1 MYLDFL
7 VEVPAVKGKITRKKK
22 GNNTYINYEYA
33 RIYDPDRRFNIP
45 QRVTIGKESKADS
58 TMMQPNQNFLIYFP
72 EVDLPD
78 ERFNSKRSSCLRVGA
93 FIVLRKIV
101 DDYHIPEMLDNYFE
115 PRDKELFLDMM
126 LYSIITEN
134 NAGQYYPDYGYNHPL
149 FSDGMKIY
157 SDSKISEF
165 LSKITT
171 DQRVGFLNEWNDK
184 RDHREK
190 IYISYDSTN
199 KNCQAGDIRMVE
211 FGHAKDDKSLP
222 IINYSIA
229 YDTTNREPLFY
240 EEYAG
245 SIVDISQLQYML
257 EKAKGYGY
265 KKVGFILDR
274 GYFSREN
281 IEYMDKCNYDF
292 VIMVKGMA
300 PLVNELVLESK
311 GTFENKRDCNIRKY
325 GVYGT
330 TVKRKL
336 YAADEK
342 DRYFHIYYNDSKK
355 AAEHEA
361 IEVKIEKIAEYLKK
375 KEGKIY
381 EPSDRITDYF
391 EPFIDEKDNVF
402 LFAREKKEVI
412 EREIDLCGYFCIV
425 TSQKMTAKE
434 ALELYKSRDASE
446 KLFKGDKSYLGNKS
460 MRVYTDESVSAK
472 IFIEFVALIIR
483 SRFYTL
489 LKDENEK
496 LESRQ
501 NYMTVPAAIRELEK
515 IEMIRGM
522 DRIYRLDHAI
532 TATQKT
538 ILGAFGINVPYIKDR
553 VNRISEQLRIAD
565 EKK

>member
-7 VEVPAVKGKITRKKK
+7 VEVPTVKGKITRKKK
-22 GNNTYINYEYA
+22 GSNTYINYEYA
-33 RIYDPDRRFNIP
+33 RIYDPDRKFNIP

-58 TMMQPNQNFLIYFP
+58 SMMQPNQNFLTYFP

-115 PRDKELFLDMM
+115 PRDKELFLDLM

-157 SDSKISEF
+157 SDSKVSEF

-211 FGHAKDDKSLP
+211 YGHAKDDKSLP

-257 EKAKGYGY
+257 EKANGYGY

-292 VIMVKGMA
+292 IIMVKGMA
-300 PLVNELVLESK
+300 PLVNLVLECK

-361 IEVKIEKIAEYLKK
+361 IEVKIEKIAEFLKK
-375 KEGKIY
+375 KEGKVY

-391 EPFIDEKDNVF
+391 ESFIDEKDNVF